1 MLRCSSR
8 CPSFFSLSKRIQTP
22 ETGWRLP
29 QNVAT
34 IAFNFQA
41 SYPEKLTRS
50 RCGTG
55 SVSSG
60 VASVLTSPTASA
72 PTSPGR
78 SPRRPSSSPRSS
90 IALPKSLVRSCYEPK
105 QPNNQKKKTPVF
117 FGTNNS
123 QRQFLSK
130 HLGHFEGS
138 SDQFLRCMLG
148 KYEHRE
154 RVIGLQHGRAPK
166 KPQRK
171 FEFAATWSSRT
182 SVEHRWSLS
191 TPRKRL
197 SLSVG
202 LSEVAG
208 FEGLETLI
216 TSRMKPTNHLE
227 QAERYRT
234 SVT

>member
-1 MLRCSSR
+1 MFIPLSFIFFPFQNESESPKPDGDSTSRPATLRSSR
-8 CPSFFSLSKRIQTP
+8 VRGAAPVRCRAASL
-22 ETGWRLP
+22 
-29 QNVAT
+29 
-34 IAFNFQA
+34 
-41 SYPEKLTRS
+41 RS
-50 RCGTG
+50 SRPRQLRRPRRRVDRHGDLRQVLAAPLLCQ
-55 SVSSG
+55 SHSSG
-60 VASVLTSPTASA
+60 AATN
-72 PTSPGR
+72 R
-78 SPRRPSSSPRSS
+78 
-90 IALPKSLVRSCYEPK
+90 
-105 QPNNQKKKTPVF
+105 NNQTTRKKTPVF

-154 RVIGLQHGRAPK
+154 RVIGLQHGRTSK
-166 KPQRK
+166 KSQRK

>member
-8 CPSFFSLSKRIQTP
+8 CPSFFFPFKTNPNPR
-22 ETGWRLP
+22 GAGRRLP

-60 VASVLTSPTASA
+60 IASVLTSPTASA

-105 QPNNQKKKTPVF
+105 QPNNQKKRTPVF
-117 FGTNNS
+117 LAQTTLKGNFCQNI
-123 QRQFLSK
+123 LDILK
-130 HLGHFEGS
+130 VHLINF
-138 SDQFLRCMLG
+138 C
-148 KYEHRE
+148 
-154 RVIGLQHGRAPK
+154 V
-166 KPQRK
+166 
-171 FEFAATWSSRT
+171 
-182 SVEHRWSLS
+182 VC
-191 TPRKRL
+191 
-197 SLSVG
+197 
-202 LSEVAG
+202 
-208 FEGLETLI
+208 
-216 TSRMKPTNHLE
+216 
-227 QAERYRT
+227 
-234 SVT
+234 